1 MENGALSSP
10 SPSTAPAATRNWRPS
25 AAVTSW
31 LLAPITLLA
40 AILRLHEI
48 AARSFW
54 FDESISVEIARLPWS
69 QFFLA
74 LWYREANMT
83 FYYVLLHFWLA
94 ISSTDIFIRGLSV
107 LISAATV
114 PVIYALGARLFGR
127 NAGLLSAW
135 LLAINAYHIRYAQ
148 EARGYALVVFLAVL
162 ATWLLVRN
170 LQEPSSARWG
180 AYAVV
185 CILAVYSHFFGAL
198 VVVAHVLSLV
208 FLRRGE
214 APWRDFTRSLRWFA
228 YLMIPIAIFV
238 ATKGPG
244 PINWIQKTR
253 PGTVLTLFILLAG
266 DGGIRLLVLDS
277 VALVLAG
284 FGGWSIWRRDGRTLE
299 GWAFVLV
306 LVWLFV
312 PVLIV
317 LAASEVQPLFEVR
330 YLNPCLPALVLIV
343 AAGITRLRPAL
354 PAWILGAAISLAS
367 VAGAASFY
375 HHNMDTDPG
384 DWRGATSFVFD
395 RAQPGDGVF
404 FFLNLGRI
412 PFEFYRSRR
421 NPPPRWPEDLDST
434 NGSNLNY
441 RNFAFTYLGDE
452 FRDARPAGD
461 RVWLV
466 LVYDSDPD
474 GEPNRGSKMIRAVYG
489 KGRHLV
495 ETRTFSGI
503 TVLLFSRDAADAAQV
518 TGRHP

>member
-1 MENGALSSP
+1 MENGDLFPTSP
-10 SPSTAPAATRNWRPS
+10 SEAPPATRNWRPS

-31 LLAPITLLA
+31 LLALITLFA
-40 AILRLHEI
+40 AILRLHAI
-48 AARSFW
+48 TVRSFW
-54 FDESISVEIARLPWS
+54 FDEGISVEIARLPWS
-69 QFFLA
+69 QFLLA

-94 ISSTDIFIRGLSV
+94 MGSSDGFIRGLSV
-107 LISAATV
+107 LISAATI

-135 LLAINAYHIRYAQ
+135 LLAINVYHIRYAQ

-170 LQEPSSARWG
+170 LQESSSACWG

-198 VVVAHVLSLV
+198 VVVAHGVSLI

-214 APWRDFTRSLRWFA
+214 VPWRDFARGLRWFS

-238 ATKGPG
+238 VSNGPG
-244 PINWIQKTR
+244 PINWVQKTQLD
-253 PGTVLTLFILLAG
+253 TVLGLLILLAG
-266 DGGIRLLVLDS
+266 EGGIRLLLLDS

-284 FGGWSIWRRDGRTLE
+284 FSGWSIWRREGRTLQ

-306 LVWLFV
+306 FVWLFV

-317 LAASEVQPLFEVR
+317 LAASEVQPLFVAR

-343 AAGITRLRPAL
+343 AAGITQLRPAL
-354 PAWILGAAISLAS
+354 LACILGVAISLAS
-367 VAGAASFY
+367 VAAAASFY
-375 HHNMDTDPG
+375 HHDLDADPG
-384 DWRGATSFVFD
+384 DWSGATSFIFD
-395 RAQPGDGVF
+395 HAQPGDGVF
-404 FFLNLGRI
+404 FYGNLGRI

-421 NPPPRWPEDLDST
+421 TPPPRWPEELQSPS
-434 NGSNLNY
+434 GSNLDY
-441 RNFAFTYLGDE
+441 RNFAVIYLADAL
-452 FRDARPAGD
+452 RDARPAGD

-466 LVYDSDPD
+466 LVYDSGPD
-474 GEPNRGSKMIRAVYG
+474 GGPNRSSKMIRAFYG
-489 KGRHLV
+489 KGRRLV
-495 ETRTFSGI
+495 ESLTFSGV
-503 TVLLFSRDAADAAQV
+503 TVLLYARDVANVVQ
-518 TGRHP
+518 TTPPK